1 MEKWTLTLPKL
12 PQNQKKVSQLS
23 ESQQV
28 LKHHLEQSEN
38 RGQVYFVLIHKA
50 RLSKTIPNNRTGS
63 NIQKCECRNTYIYRH
78 KYIICILSNQ
88 TQSNNQILQA
98 KKIQIKKGKK
108 SKEVLGI
115 IVFRIWNSLARV
127 IAEEISL
134 LNWEYYP
141 R

>member
-28 LKHHLEQSEN
+28 LKHHLVQSEN

-50 RLSKTIPNNRTGS
+50 RLSKTIPNNHTGS

-88 TQSNNQILQA
+88 ILSNNQILQA
-98 KKIQIKKGKK
+98 NHDKLRRSKLRKEKKK
-108 SKEVLGI
+108 
-115 IVFRIWNSLARV
+115 
-127 IAEEISL
+127 
-134 LNWEYYP
+134 
-141 R
+141 